1 MADMKCGKCGK
12 SFSSEREMREHEKN
26 CK

>member
-1 MADMKCGKCGK
+1 MPNMKCGKCGK
-12 SFSSEREMREHEKN
+12 SFSSEREMREHEKS

>member
-1 MADMKCGKCGK
+1 MTDMKCGKCGK

>member
-1 MADMKCGKCGK
+1 MDMKCGKCGK

>member
-1 MADMKCGKCGK
+1 MPNTKCGKCGK
-12 SFSSEREMREHEKN
+12 SFSSEREMREHEKS